1 MENRYQLVVFE
12 GRTLAPKRHLL
23 GNNGLVEVSPP
34 LDLVDS
40 FARWGTIYSV
50 MAPIITDIGM
60 LVHGASKTSPNIS
73 NGQMLAVI
81 EDNHN

>member
-40 FARWGTIYSV
+40 FARWGAIYRV
-50 MAPIITDIGM
+50 MA
-60 LVHGASKTSPNIS
+60 L
-73 NGQMLAVI
+73 
-81 EDNHN
+81 

>member
-23 GNNGLVEVSPP
+23 GNNGLVEVCPP

-40 FARWGTIYSV
+40 FAR
-50 MAPIITDIGM
+50 
-60 LVHGASKTSPNIS
+60 
-73 NGQMLAVI
+73 
-81 EDNHN
+81 